1 MDTLLAD
8 GNLTILYQVVPGVTD
23 KSFGVN
29 IAEMVGFPKE
39 ILEVK
44 KNHYGITVIFLYI
57 QEAEGILNQLE
68 TGNVPQT
75 DEKENEKMEWR

>member
-1 MDTLLAD
+1 
-8 GNLTILYQVVPGVTD
+8 LYQVVPGVTD

-44 KNHYGITVIFLYI
+44 KHYGITVIFSYI